1 MNATIRALT
10 RKAIHEGFEIFGIE
24 RGYLGIIEEKI
35 FPLSN
40 RDVGGII
47 TQGGTML
54 KTARFPEFQN
64 EEIQRKAYDILKVH
78 DIDHLVVIGGDGSM
92 RGATGLSKL
101 GMSTMTIPC
110 TIDNDMGGTQY
121 TIGYD
126 TALNTVV
133 DAVGRIRDTSNSH
146 ERVAIVEVMGR
157 KAGHIA
163 LKAGLACGA
172 EIVLVPE
179 NPMPLHAVCRH
190 LKETQIRGKEYSVI
204 LVAEGAYN
212 SGEVK
217 AFIKEH
223 TEFDPSLTVLGYLQ
237 RGGGPSAFD
246 AILAARMGES
256 CLNLLMSGVDNRLV
270 GYIDGHIRA
279 LSYEEAERL
288 EFPIDEKD
296 YRLLSILSS

>member
-1 MNATIRALT
+1 MNAAIRAVT
-10 RKAIHEGFEIFGIE
+10 RKAIHEGFQVFGIE
-24 RGYLGIIEEKI
+24 RGYLGLIQEAI
-35 FPLSN
+35 FPLRA

-54 KTARFPEFQN
+54 KTARYPEFQDEALQKN
-64 EEIQRKAYDILKVH
+64 AYQILKRYG
-78 DIDHLVVIGGDGSM
+78 IDHLIVIGGDGSM
-92 RGATGLSKL
+92 CGAQGLSRH

-121 TIGYD
+121 TIGFD

-133 DAVGRIRDTSNSH
+133 DAVGHIRDTSNSH

-163 LKAGLACGA
+163 LQSGIACGA

-179 NPMPLHAVCRH
+179 NPMPLHEVCRH
-190 LKETQIRGKEYSVI
+190 LKETQLRGKEYSVI
-204 LVAEGAYN
+204 LVAEGAYK

-217 AFIKEH
+217 EFIKNH

-246 AILAARMGES
+246 AILAARMSEV
-256 CLNLLMSGVDNRLV
+256 CINTLMSGVDNRLI
-270 GYIDGHIRA
+270 GYIDGHIRTI
-279 LSYEEAERL
+279 SYKEAEKL
-288 EFPIDEKD
+288 QFPINEEQ
-296 YRLLSILSS
+296 YTLLSILSS

>member
-1 MNATIRALT
+1 MIW
-10 RKAIHEGFEIFGIE
+10 
-24 RGYLGIIEEKI
+24 
-35 FPLSN
+35 
-40 RDVGGII
+40 
-47 TQGGTML
+47 
-54 KTARFPEFQN
+54 
-64 EEIQRKAYDILKVH
+64 
-78 DIDHLVVIGGDGSM
+78 
-92 RGATGLSKL
+92 
-101 GMSTMTIPC
+101 
-110 TIDNDMGGTQY
+110 GGTQY
-121 TIGYD
+121 TLGFD

-179 NPMPLHAVCRH
+179 ILCLYMMYVDI

-212 SGEVK
+212 SGDVK

-246 AILAARMGES
+246 AILAARMSEA
-256 CLNLLMSGVDNRLV
+256 CLNLLMNGVDNRLL
-270 GYIDGHIRA
+270 GYIDGHIRPI
-279 LSYEEAERL
+279 SYQEAEL
-288 EFPIDEKD
+288 LDFPINEKD
-296 YRLLSILSS
+296 YTLLSILSS

>member
-1 MNATIRALT
+1 MIW
-10 RKAIHEGFEIFGIE
+10 
-24 RGYLGIIEEKI
+24 
-35 FPLSN
+35 
-40 RDVGGII
+40 
-47 TQGGTML
+47 
-54 KTARFPEFQN
+54 
-64 EEIQRKAYDILKVH
+64 
-78 DIDHLVVIGGDGSM
+78 
-92 RGATGLSKL
+92 
-101 GMSTMTIPC
+101 
-110 TIDNDMGGTQY
+110 GGTQY
-121 TIGYD
+121 TLGFD

-172 EIVLVPE
+172 EIVLLPE
-179 NPMPLHAVCRH
+179 NPMTLHEVCRH

-212 SGEVK
+212 SGDVK

-246 AILAARMGES
+246 AILAARMSEA
-256 CLNLLMSGVDNRLV
+256 CLNLLMNGVDNRLL
-270 GYIDGHIRA
+270 GYIDGHIRPI
-279 LSYEEAERL
+279 SYQEAEL
-288 EFPIDEKD
+288 LDFPINEKD
-296 YRLLSILSS
+296 YTLLSILSS

>member
-1 MNATIRALT
+1 
-10 RKAIHEGFEIFGIE
+10 
-24 RGYLGIIEEKI
+24 
-35 FPLSN
+35 
-40 RDVGGII
+40 
-47 TQGGTML
+47 
-54 KTARFPEFQN
+54 
-64 EEIQRKAYDILKVH
+64 
-78 DIDHLVVIGGDGSM
+78 M
-92 RGATGLSKL
+92 RGATSLAKL

-121 TIGYD
+121 TLGFD

-212 SGEVK
+212 SGDVK
-217 AFIKEH
+217 
-223 TEFDPSLTVLGYLQ
+223 DLY
-237 RGGGPSAFD
+237 
-246 AILAARMGES
+246 
-256 CLNLLMSGVDNRLV
+256 
-270 GYIDGHIRA
+270 
-279 LSYEEAERL
+279 
-288 EFPIDEKD
+288 
-296 YRLLSILSS
+296 